1 MKEMIKS
8 ATLNFK
14 FKAPCPQRKEV
25 EQLMLK
31 YYRAKY
37 HGTHHHVDTYF
48 NTTHGQLKIRE
59 PKKGQS
65 YLMQYYHSDD
75 PKARSVTM
83 QSQLYDKKSNMK
95 AILTE
100 SLGIKAIV
108 VKKRRIY
115 TLGNLIVN
123 IDYVENLGI
132 YIELNAEA
140 EIDEAEVWNLRLQC
154 RSHQLAFK
162 IQDYE
167 VTSDSY
173 SDLLLRSQ
181 RAKDVTDFQI

>member
-8 ATLNFK
+8 ALRNFK
-14 FKAPCPQRKEV
+14 FKAPCPQRKEI
-25 EQLMLK
+25 EQIMIK
-31 YYRAKY
+31 YYNAQY
-37 HGTHHHVDTYF
+37 YGTHHHVDTYF

-75 PKARSVTM
+75 PKARSVQM
-83 QSQLYDKKSNMK
+83 QAHLYDKKSNVK

-100 SLGIKAIV
+100 SLGVKAIV
-108 VKKRRIY
+108 AKKRRIY
-115 TLGNLIVN
+115 TIGNLIVN
-123 IDYVENLGI
+123 IDYIEGLGI
-132 YIELNAEA
+132 YIELNAES
-140 EIDEAEVWNLRLQC
+140 EDEETEVWNLRFQC

-162 IQDYE
+162 IQDHE

-173 SDLLLRSQ
+173 SDILLKSQ
-181 RAKDVTDFQI
+181 RTKDVTDFQI